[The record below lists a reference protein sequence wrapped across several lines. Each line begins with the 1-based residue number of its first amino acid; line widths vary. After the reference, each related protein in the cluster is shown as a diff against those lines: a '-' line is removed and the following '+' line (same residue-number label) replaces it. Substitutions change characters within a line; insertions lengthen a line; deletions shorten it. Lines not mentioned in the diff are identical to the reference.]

1 MLYFVSPGKD
11 LKICLLN
18 VPLGIFSDHLYTY
31 TQMDLR
37 TEMVTES
44 WNAQFAS
51 VDLL

>member
-18 VPLGIFSDHLYTY
+18 APLGIFSDYLYTL
-31 TQMDLR
+31 TQMDLK

-44 WNAQFAS
+44 CNTQFVL
-51 VDLL
+51 VDLK